1 MRHKLLKTA
10 NDWNKLILHSDEKVK
25 AEFHT
30 FDNGEVGPTPNT
42 GKFEEWD
49 KHNNDVIKKVKLLK
63 VLLLMN

>member
-1 MRHKLLKTA
+1 METTQDSENTESKL
-10 NDWNKLILHSDEKVK
+10 
-25 AEFHT
+25 
-30 FDNGEVGPTPNT
+30 EVGPTPNT